1 MSSEL
6 IFSPRHLPAGQ
17 NGAGGEGDAAALH
30 RGLSLAK
37 GLGSIFVRGMGTSPG
52 K

>member
-17 NGAGGEGDAAALH
+17 NGAGGEGGAAALH

-37 GLGSIFVRGMGTSPG
+37 GLGSVFVRGMGTSPG